1 LRDFEASGRKHT
13 GTYRPKQW
21 PYSINISNLVIVPKE
36 IAEPVEVKLT
46 CDSKPVNKA
55 IHRTRYPGKT
65 IDDLVCLVYNG
76 AEYFSNIDIRKA
88 FHQVMIDE
96 KSRNNTTITMHL
108 GLFRYLR
115 LRMGIKNAQEEF
127 TVALRVALLGLA
139 GQIKMTDDV
148 LVFGRTF
155 DEQYWNLMA
164 VLKRLEDTG
173 IKLIVE
179 TDSRDKRMA
188 MGTKGANCV

>member
-1 LRDFEASGRKHT
+1 
-13 GTYRPKQW
+13 
-21 PYSINISNLVIVPKE
+21 
-36 IAEPVEVKLT
+36 
-46 CDSKPVNKA
+46 
-55 IHRTRYPGKT
+55 
-65 IDDLVCLVYNG
+65 
-76 AEYFSNIDIRKA
+76 
-88 FHQVMIDE
+88 
-96 KSRNNTTITMHL
+96 
-108 GLFRYLR
+108 
-115 LRMGIKNAQEEF
+115 MGIKNAQEEF